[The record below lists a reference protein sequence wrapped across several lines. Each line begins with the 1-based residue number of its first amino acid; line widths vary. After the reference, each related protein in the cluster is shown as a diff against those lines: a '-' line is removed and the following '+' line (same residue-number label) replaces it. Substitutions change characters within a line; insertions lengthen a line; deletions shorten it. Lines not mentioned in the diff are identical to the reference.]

1 MTTIDNLEELTI
13 ANLFGLSHEDPVE
26 LATNLGASNF
36 KAVETKAK
44 SFSEPVSWEALR
56 TPIAT
61 QMTDALST
69 KVLGGWISAWQDYD
83 QVKDKAQKSRL
94 SPNAP
99 FTCTLLKHTI
109 ESTVHPYVKVLLG
122 SELVQQIDFD
132 VTLAT
137 QIDGLILDLLGG
149 SLVSIRPGLC
159 EWSGSIAL
167 QKTRLIERQL
177 AQLELPGR
185 VVLKH
190 PIVLN
195 KDQST

>member
-1 MTTIDNLEELTI
+1 MPTVENLEELTI
-13 ANLFGLSHEDPVE
+13 ANLFALSQEHPVE
-26 LATNLGASNF
+26 LATNLDARNF
-36 KAVETKAK
+36 KAVEDKAQ

-56 TPIAT
+56 TPIAR

-69 KVLGGWISAWQDYD
+69 KVISGWVSAWRDWN
-83 QVKDKAQKSRL
+83 QVNDKAQKSRL
-94 SPNAP
+94 SPSAP
-99 FTCTLLKHTI
+99 FTCTLLEHTI
-109 ESTVHPYVKVLLG
+109 ESTLHPYVKVLLG
-122 SELVQQIDFD
+122 SELVQEIDFD

-149 SLVSIRPGLC
+149 SLVSIRPGRC

-167 QKTRLIERQL
+167 QGTTLIERQL
-177 AQLELPGR
+177 AQLDLPGR

-195 KDQST
+195 KDQQI